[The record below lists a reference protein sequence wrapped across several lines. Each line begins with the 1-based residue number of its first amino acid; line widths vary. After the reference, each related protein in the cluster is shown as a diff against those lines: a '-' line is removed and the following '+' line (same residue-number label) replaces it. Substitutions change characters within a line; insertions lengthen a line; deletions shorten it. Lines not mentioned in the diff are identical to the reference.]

1 MGCANN
7 IIVPPPRGRL
17 RKLKRPESLRRRWR
31 KHLELHHDFKES
43 CIWSCAAHRSSRRLS
58 CSSGRGG
65 QLEPNIKPIL
75 PPLLEAIR
83 RTPIGLQTFLVTS
96 FGKPYIH
103 AGLGK
108 WCNEAGLPECS
119 SHGLKKAAATICAN
133 MGATDRHLMALF
145 DWTSEASRTPTRG
158 RPTRRSSQLI
168 ALGCSVSFFGVA
180 ADTARTG

>member
-17 RKLKRPESLRRRWR
+17 RKLKHPESLRRRWR

-83 RTPIGLQTFLVTS
+83 RTPIGLQSLLVTS
-96 FGKPYIH
+96 FGKPYMH
-103 AGLGK
+103 VGLGE

-133 MGATDRHLMALF
+133 MGRPIGAHGAVRLAER
-145 DWTSEASRTPTRG
+145 EAGERLHAEG
-158 RPTRRSSQLI
+158 QQDEARSWRL
-168 ALGCSVSFFGVA
+168 LGQFFGVA